1 MAQFATL
8 ATNFN
13 PERAVAASH
22 APDPLTSAI
31 GYTVDAAQRAILF
44 WDVMRQRGNQ
54 FLKDSADPA
63 PHVLSYEAEVV
74 IDGRTFERPVN
85 YRLLRIVPPKG
96 VRG

>member
-22 APDPLTSAI
+22 APDPFAPAI
-31 GYTVDAAQRAILF
+31 EYTIDAAQRTILF

-54 FLKDSADPA
+54 YHQDMAEAA
-63 PHVLSYEAEVV
+63 PHAPQL
-74 IDGRTFERPVN
+74 
-85 YRLLRIVPPKG
+85 
-96 VRG
+96 